1 MLGGVQDAALL
12 FQHTVV
18 AVLHHDAQHG
28 RAEHPGHH
36 PDLPLVRRQLP
47 AGVERIF
54 QQVAQDH
61 AQVGFRHGQQNG
73 QLQLPFDGHPLL
85 PGLVVV
91 VARQRIHCGVGA
103 QGGAGLAELALVLA
117 EVVFQLVQLPGL
129 GQAGD
134 DVQVLA
140 EIMPQA
146 AGLLHVFPQLHIT
159 AGFHAQQLVFPVQLG
174 VPGVLLRHPVH
185 LVQQQ
190 EDAQQ

>member
-1 MLGGVQDAALL
+1 M
-12 FQHTVV
+12 
-18 AVLHHDAQHG
+18 
-28 RAEHPGHH
+28 
-36 PDLPLVRRQLP
+36 
-47 AGVERIF
+47 
-54 QQVAQDH
+54 
-61 AQVGFRHGQQNG
+61 
-73 QLQLPFDGHPLL
+73 
-85 PGLVVV
+85 VV

-159 AGFHAQQLVFPVQLG
+159 AGFHAQQLVFPV
-174 VPGVLLRHPVH
+174 
-185 LVQQQ
+185 
-190 EDAQQ
+190 

>member
-1 MLGGVQDAALL
+1 M
-12 FQHTVV
+12 
-18 AVLHHDAQHG
+18 
-28 RAEHPGHH
+28 
-36 PDLPLVRRQLP
+36 
-47 AGVERIF
+47 
-54 QQVAQDH
+54 
-61 AQVGFRHGQQNG
+61 
-73 QLQLPFDGHPLL
+73 
-85 PGLVVV
+85 VV
-91 VARQRIHCGVGA
+91 VARQRVYCGVGA
-103 QGGAGLAELALVLA
+103 QGRAGLAELALVLA

-159 AGFHAQQLVFPVQLG
+159 AGFHAQKLVFPVQLG